1 MNDSEATEKTYRE
14 SIRRNRREK
23 WAAFK
28 RNFESSGTMS
38 GKEAL
43 FAIAFT
49 LITFIAIPAAVLYVH
64 NRNVQKELAEKNKP
78 AETRPSIPMAYVYK
92 PSGQTNNSVPKKTAF
107 PDSGK
112 KKDLEMS
119 RKYKDIV
126 KKKQQLSKEMD
137 SLLRQY
143 TRHCL
148 KEPMGRA
155 RQKMCDRIDR
165 KNQECS
171 RKIKRL
177 RAG

>member
-14 SIRRNRREK
+14 SIRRNRQER
-23 WAAFK
+23 WAEFK
-28 RNFESSGTMS
+28 RNFGSSGSMS

-49 LITFIAIPAAVLYVH
+49 LIAFVAVPVTVIYFH
-64 NRNVQKELAEKNKP
+64 NRNLPKELAEKNKP
-78 AETRPSIPMAYVYK
+78 AETRPSIPMAYIYK
-92 PSGQTNNSVPKKTAF
+92 PSGQTNNSVLKKTAF

-112 KKDLEMS
+112 KKDPEMS

-165 KNQECS
+165 KNQECA

>member
-1 MNDSEATEKTYRE
+1 MNDSEATEKTYQE

-23 WAAFK
+23 WAEFK
-28 RNFESSGTMS
+28 RNFGSSGSMS

-49 LITFIAIPAAVLYVH
+49 LITFVAVPVTVIYFH
-64 NRNVQKELAEKNKP
+64 NRNLQKEISEKNKP
-78 AETRPSIPMAYVYK
+78 AETRPGIPMAYIYK
-92 PSGQTNNSVPKKTAF
+92 PSGQITNSVQKKIVISD
-107 PDSGK
+107 PGK
-112 KKDLEMS
+112 KKDQEMS

-165 KNQECS
+165 KNQECYK
-171 RKIKRL
+171 KIKRMG
-177 RAG
+177 AG